1 MLEGS
6 ALFAGV
12 KEFTAKSGVQCRIC
26 KLVNGE
32 TGEMAEIFLSND
44 CSLPKGLAIM
54 APVKIKVDWV
64 SFGKGTS
71 FNLVEVVPGVAK

>member
-6 ALFAGV
+6 AIFAGV

-44 CSLPKGLAIM
+44 CSLPKGLTIM
-54 APVKIKVDWV
+54 APVRIKVDWQ
-64 SFGKGTS
+64 SFGQRTS
-71 FNLVEVVPGVAK
+71 FNLVEIVPGVAK